1 LNDKPSVQ
9 HFPFVV
15 AIAILFAACGCAALP
30 DSQSIETPLGTYS
43 YVTAGQGSPAVVL
56 ESGLG
61 DGKEAWQPIVDEIGR
76 STKIFAY
83 DRAGY
88 GASNAHSPDRSAKQI
103 VEELRALLSAA
114 QIEPPFVLVG
124 HSLGGLYVNMFAR
137 TYPKEVAGI
146 VFVDARPEDFSAR
159 CKAANALMCEP
170 PAILMLLIGG
180 GSMQEYKSAP
190 ASMQQVRDAGP
201 FPPVPVAVLT
211 GTKKPLAGPTFNKIW
226 LETQKELSELSPNG
240 NHVICNHC
248 GHYVH
253 KDDPGLTAQVIR
265 DIVDRAARTN

>member
-1 LNDKPSVQ
+1 
-9 HFPFVV
+9 
-15 AIAILFAACGCAALP
+15 
-30 DSQSIETPLGTYS
+30 
-43 YVTAGQGSPAVVL
+43 
-56 ESGLG
+56 
-61 DGKEAWQPIVDEIGR
+61 
-76 STKIFAY
+76 
-83 DRAGY
+83 
-88 GASNAHSPDRSAKQI
+88 
-103 VEELRALLSAA
+103 
-114 QIEPPFVLVG
+114 
-124 HSLGGLYVNMFAR
+124 
-137 TYPKEVAGI
+137 
-146 VFVDARPEDFSAR
+146 
-159 CKAANALMCEP
+159 MCEP

-240 NHVICNHC
+240 KHVICNHC

-253 KDDPGLTAQVIR
+253 KDDPGLTARVIR